1 MLSGSD
7 WWDYFLRFLVLS
19 LMSVGGAIATIPEMH
34 RYLVLQKGWLTDPV
48 FASSVA
54 LAQAAPGPNVLIVP
68 ALGYQVAGVSGAL
81 VALLGTLLPSTVLA
95 LVAPRWMAARRDTPF
110 VRAFVAG
117 MLPVTLGLLLATG
130 WVLAGSST
138 TGILPLVV
146 AATALLTWRT
156 KIAPV
161 WLVAAGAILGA
172 LGLF

>member
-1 MLSGSD
+1 M
-7 WWDYFLRFLVLS
+7 
-19 LMSVGGAIATIPEMH
+19 
-34 RYLVLQKGWLTDPV
+34 
-48 FASSVA
+48 
-54 LAQAAPGPNVLIVP
+54 LIVP

-81 VALLGTLLPSTVLA
+81 VALMGTLLPSTVLA

-138 TGILPLVV
+138 TGVLPLVV
-146 AATALLTWRT
+146 VATALVTWRT

-161 WLVAAGAILGA
+161 WLVAAGATLGA
-172 LGLF
+172 LGWL